1 MKNSVG
7 GIDVAHVCSPFWVS
21 RPMDSVLTRKMP
33 CSCGCAAQ
41 LAALQLEVAALRA
54 EWRNSPYFGGESGEK
69 NGKVAKSATSTPW
82 PPAETDQ
89 KTSKTKKK
97 ERTSTF
103 FKRRIVASTL
113 RRLVEQARP
122 PKRARKRVSADEVW
136 KAMAPADWAA
146 VGVGG
151 HRSEVPDTDCAHCLM
166 ATFFASMEPGTSAF

>member
-1 MKNSVG
+1 
-7 GIDVAHVCSPFWVS
+7 
-21 RPMDSVLTRKMP
+21 MDSVLTRKMP

-97 ERTSTF
+97 ERTSTV

-136 KAMAPADWAA
+136 KAMAPADQAA
-146 VGVGG
+146 VGAKRTCERLVADMDTRRAFNMTPNTGLEDWDAYC
-151 HRSEVPDTDCAHCLM
+151 RSQ
-166 ATFFASMEPGTSAF
+166 SKQGW